1 MPYKFQTKKIKLPKG
16 KDRRYKFSILNME
29 KTKKKEIKRSLF
41 VSLMYLLII
50 VQALTVVF
58 LTITIFLDLFYI

>member
-1 MPYKFQTKKIKLPKG
+1 
-16 KDRRYKFSILNME
+16 ME